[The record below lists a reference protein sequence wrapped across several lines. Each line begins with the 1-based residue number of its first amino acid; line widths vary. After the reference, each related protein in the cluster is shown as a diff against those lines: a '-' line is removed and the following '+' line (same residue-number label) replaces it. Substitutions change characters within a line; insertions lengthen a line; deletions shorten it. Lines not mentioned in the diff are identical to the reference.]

1 VTSVI
6 DLVVAVSNVCQVR
19 GHLPSCRSSPPFH
32 QLQMLLLVDIIICVN
47 TLSKAAERIDLK
59 LAVLVYKC
67 LHGVAPSYLANELCQ
82 SADFNARR
90 RLRSASSSSLVVH
103 CTRLSTVGDRAFSV
117 TAAHVWNGLQQHITS
132 APSLS
137 TFRSRLK
144 THLFQRCFP

>member
-1 VTSVI
+1 MYARSEVTFLAVGHHCHFASNKLCCLLTSPHVCEH
-6 DLVVAVSNVCQVR
+6 LVVEQ
-19 GHLPSCRSSPPFH
+19 
-32 QLQMLLLVDIIICVN
+32 
-47 TLSKAAERIDLK
+47 IDLK

-82 SADFNARR
+82 SADFSARR

-103 CTRLSTVGDRAFSV
+103 RTRLSTVSDRAFSV